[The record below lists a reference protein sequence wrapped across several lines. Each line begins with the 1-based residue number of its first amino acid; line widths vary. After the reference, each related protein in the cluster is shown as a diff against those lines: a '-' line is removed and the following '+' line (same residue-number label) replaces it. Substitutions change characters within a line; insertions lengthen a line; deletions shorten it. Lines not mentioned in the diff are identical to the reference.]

1 MNRTLTPGIARMAAA
16 WVCALAGTLCT
27 GWAVAQPVVIHAGPG
42 AVPMGTYLGHLVA
55 GVDQAGVLDGVRFPI
70 RSGMVPGVLSEAQAR
85 TASGLFRPEW
95 LAHPVFLVGTDPLS
109 RQWLSQHRQAL
120 IALGA
125 SGLVVQAESE
135 RAFKQVQQLA
145 GGASLAPM
153 VGDWLTTTLRRAGV
167 QTYPL
172 LVLADGRLT
181 SSPPRTAG
189 ALSTQV
195 PMQEARP

>member
-1 MNRTLTPGIARMAAA
+1 MKAVPLFAASCLCLMGMGLPAIA
-16 WVCALAGTLCT
+16 LS
-27 GWAVAQPVVIHAGPG
+27 QPVVIHSGAG

-55 GVDQAGVLDGVRFPI
+55 GVDQAGVLEGVRFPI
-70 RSGMVPGVLSEAQAR
+70 RSGMVPGVLSEAQAQA
-85 TASGLFRPEW
+85 ASGLFRPEW

-189 ALSTQV
+189 AAPTAA
-195 PMQEARP
+195 PMQEARQ

>member
-1 MNRTLTPGIARMAAA
+1 MKAMRLVAASFWCLMGMGLPTMA
-16 WVCALAGTLCT
+16 LS
-27 GWAVAQPVVIHAGPG
+27 QPVVIHSGAG

-55 GVDQAGVLDGVRFPI
+55 GVDQAGVLEGVRFPI
-70 RSGMVPGVLSEAQAR
+70 RSGMVPGVLSEAQAQA
-85 TASGLFRPEW
+85 ASGLFRPEW

-109 RQWLSQHRQAL
+109 RQWLSQHRQPL

-189 ALSTQV
+189 ASPTAA

>member
-1 MNRTLTPGIARMAAA
+1 MNALRK
-16 WVCALAGTLCT
+16 CATRLCLI
-27 GWAVAQPVVIHAGPG
+27 GAVLPLFALSQPVVIHAGPG
-42 AVPMGTYLGHLVA
+42 AVPMGTYLGHLVV
-55 GVDQAGVLDGVRFPI
+55 GVDQAGVLEGVRFPI
-70 RSGMVPGVLSEAQAR
+70 RSGMVPGVLSEAQAQA
-85 TASGLFRPEW
+85 ASGLFRPEW

-109 RQWLSQHRQAL
+109 RQWLSQYRQAL

-181 SSPPRTAG
+181 SSPPRSAG
-189 ALSTQV
+189 ASPNV
-195 PMQEARP
+195 APMQEARR

>member
-1 MNRTLTPGIARMAAA
+1 MTAMRMITAALF
-16 WVCALAGTLCT
+16 CLMGMGLPTMALS
-27 GWAVAQPVVIHAGPG
+27 QPVVIHSGAG

-55 GVDQAGVLDGVRFPI
+55 GVDQAGVLEGVRFPI
-70 RSGMVPGVLSEAQAR
+70 RSGMVPGVLSEAQAQAAR
-85 TASGLFRPEW
+85 HLFRPEW

-109 RQWLSQHRQAL
+109 RQWLAQHRQAL

-153 VGDWLTTTLRRAGV
+153 VGDWLTSALRGAGV
-167 QTYPL
+167 KTYPL

-181 SSPPRTAG
+181 SAPPR
-189 ALSTQV
+189 
-195 PMQEARP
+195 PMGTSETRP

>member
-1 MNRTLTPGIARMAAA
+1 MNRTLTLGIARMAAA

-181 SSPPRTAG
+181 NSPPRTAG
-189 ALSTQV
+189 AAPTAA

>member
-1 MNRTLTPGIARMAAA
+1 MKAMRLVAASF
-16 WVCALAGTLCT
+16 WCLMGMGLPTMVLS
-27 GWAVAQPVVIHAGPG
+27 QPVVIHSGAG

-55 GVDQAGVLDGVRFPI
+55 GVDQAGVLEGVRFPI

-189 ALSTQV
+189 ASPTAA
-195 PMQEARP
+195 PMQEARQ

>member
-1 MNRTLTPGIARMAAA
+1 MKAMRLVAASF
-16 WVCALAGTLCT
+16 WCLMGMGLPTMVLS
-27 GWAVAQPVVIHAGPG
+27 QPVVIHSEAG

-55 GVDQAGVLDGVRFPI
+55 GVDQAGVLEGVRFPI

-189 ALSTQV
+189 ASPTAA
-195 PMQEARP
+195 PMQEARQ

>member
-1 MNRTLTPGIARMAAA
+1 MTAVRMFAASLFSLMGMGLPTM
-16 WVCALAGTLCT
+16 ALS
-27 GWAVAQPVVIHAGPG
+27 QPVVIHSGAG
-42 AVPMGTYLGHLVA
+42 AVPMGTYLGHLVS
-55 GVDQAGVLDGVRFPI
+55 GVDQAGVLEGVGFPI
-70 RSGMVPGVLSEAQAR
+70 RSGMVPGVLSEAQAQAAR
-85 TASGLFRPEW
+85 NLFRPEW

-153 VGDWLTTTLRRAGV
+153 VGDWLTSTLRQAGV
-167 QTYPL
+167 RTYPL

-181 SSPPRTAG
+181 SAPPR
-189 ALSTQV
+189 
-195 PMQEARP
+195 PMGTSEARQ